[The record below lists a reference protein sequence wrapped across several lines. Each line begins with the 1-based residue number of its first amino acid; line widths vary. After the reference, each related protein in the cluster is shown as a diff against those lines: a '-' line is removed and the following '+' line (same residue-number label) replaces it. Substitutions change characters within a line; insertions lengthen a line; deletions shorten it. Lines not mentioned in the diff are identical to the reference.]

1 MGGVD
6 PTGENQSPLRLASLK
21 WWLNIA
27 TNTKQLTVLTW
38 LWITNCLLL
47 SPKSRGE
54 NWLNSGL

>member
-47 SPKSRGE
+47 SPKRRGKIKI
-54 NWLNSGL
+54 